1 MKLAFIGYGNMANA
15 LINGILA
22 SDKTILSEDL
32 YIFHNKENSQYKLD
46 RCKFIKSG
54 EISRSKFDIIFLCT
68 KPVDVK
74 SSINENI
81 KIFSDGQII
90 VSIAAGISISTIK
103 KIIDKQIHVARA
115 MPNLCAVI
123 NESITGIC
131 MDGNIDPIKQDLI
144 KNIFKTVGHVK
155 EINENEMHLFT
166 SVFGSGPAY
175 IIYFIE
181 SIIDSG
187 NFENITPEEKSLL
200 VLNLLNSTSKML
212 FLNED
217 IKKLRSKITSKGGT
231 TEAAIKIFEDNKLSE
246 TIKKAI
252 ESAKNKSIEISK

>member
-22 SDKTILSEDL
+22 SEKNILSDDL

-54 EISRSKFDIIFLCT
+54 EISQSKFDIVFLCV
-68 KPVDVK
+68 KPVDIK

-81 KIFSDGQII
+81 KIFSDNQII
-90 VSIAAGISISTIK
+90 VSIAAGVTIEAIK
-103 KIIDKQIHVARA
+103 KIINKNIHVIRA
-115 MPNLCAVI
+115 MPNLCSVI

-131 MDGNIDPIKQDLI
+131 VENNIELSKQDFI

-166 SVFGSGPAY
+166 SIFGSGPAY
-175 IIYFIE
+175 IMYFIE

-187 NFENITPEEKSLL
+187 DFDSITSEEKSLL

-217 IKKLRSKITSKGGT
+217 IKKLRSKVTSKGGT
-231 TEAAIKIFEDNKLSE
+231 TEAAIKIFEENKLSE
-246 TIKKAI
+246 TIKKGI

>member
-22 SDKTILSEDL
+22 SDKNILSDDL
-32 YIFHNKENSQYKLD
+32 YIFHNKEDSQYKLD

-54 EISRSKFDIIFLCT
+54 EIPQIKFDIIFLCT
-68 KPVDVK
+68 KPIDIK
-74 SSINENI
+74 ISINENI

-90 VSIAAGISISTIK
+90 VSIAAGVTIEAIK
-103 KIIDKQIHVARA
+103 KIINKNIYVARA
-115 MPNLCAVI
+115 MPNLCSVI

-131 MDGNIDPIKQDLI
+131 VENNIELSKQDFI

-166 SVFGSGPAY
+166 SIFGSGPAY
-175 IIYFIE
+175 IMYFIE
-181 SIIDSG
+181 SIIESGDFDS
-187 NFENITPEEKSLL
+187 ITPEEKSLL

-217 IKKLRSKITSKGGT
+217 IKKLRSKVTSKGGT
-231 TEAAIKIFEDNKLSE
+231 TEAAIKIFEENKLSE
-246 TIKKAI
+246 IIKKAI

>member
-1 MKLAFIGYGNMANA
+1 
-15 LINGILA
+15 
-22 SDKTILSEDL
+22 
-32 YIFHNKENSQYKLD
+32 
-46 RCKFIKSG
+46 
-54 EISRSKFDIIFLCT
+54 
-68 KPVDVK
+68 
-74 SSINENI
+74 
-81 KIFSDGQII
+81 
-90 VSIAAGISISTIK
+90 
-103 KIIDKQIHVARA
+103 
-115 MPNLCAVI
+115 MPNLCSVI

-131 MDGNIDPIKQDLI
+131 VENNIELSKQDFI

-166 SVFGSGPAY
+166 SIFGSGPAY
-175 IIYFIE
+175 IMYFIE

-187 NFENITPEEKSLL
+187 DFESITSEEKSLL

-217 IKKLRSKITSKGGT
+217 IKKLRSKVTSKGGT
-231 TEAAIKIFEDNKLSE
+231 TEAAITIFEENKLSE